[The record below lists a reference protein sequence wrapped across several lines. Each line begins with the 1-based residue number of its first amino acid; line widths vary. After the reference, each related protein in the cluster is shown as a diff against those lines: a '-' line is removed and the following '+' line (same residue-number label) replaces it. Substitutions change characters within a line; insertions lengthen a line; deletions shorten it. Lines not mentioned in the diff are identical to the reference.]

1 MKIGIIGAGY
11 SGLTIAKELIKKGQD
26 VTIFEK
32 QSYVGGMVDTI
43 EICGTR
49 LEKYY
54 RHIFKS
60 DKEAIKLIKDMGLED
75 ELIWPAT
82 KMGYLTNKIPYL
94 FGTPISLLKFKPLNF
109 VQKLRFGFNVIH
121 IKLINDYK
129 KIEKVTAEKWLKD
142 RIGDNIYSK
151 VWEPL
156 LISKFGEKKDK
167 VSMAWLWGKIKLRS
181 TSSTP
186 EGEQLGYIKESYQK
200 LTDKFYKYLI
210 DKGVNINLNTS
221 VNEVLKENNKY
232 IVKYSNNNQEEK
244 DEFDIIVSTIDYK
257 GFEKIFD
264 KYMEKEEKQKI
275 QKVNYTSARTMMI
288 VTNKSLT
295 PFYWL
300 NIGDNDIPFGGI
312 IEHTNFIDKSNYDN
326 NHIIYI
332 SNYMTEDNKLYN
344 LSKEELLKEYMK
356 HLTKIN
362 KEFTMENVKDY
373 YVFDEKYA
381 QPIIECNYSDYIME
395 DKLKNEKIYLCTM
408 PQIYPEDRGM
418 NYAIKSGMNIA
429 NKIIEENKY
438 EGLTNESKKDKK
450 NTISNTI

>member
-11 SGLTIAKELIKKGQD
+11 SGLTIAKELEKNGQD

-32 QSYVGGMVDTI
+32 NNYVGGMVDTV

-60 DKEAIKLIKDMGLED
+60 DREAIKLIKEMGLEN

-82 KMGYLTNKIPYL
+82 KMGYLTNKRAYL
-94 FGTPISLLKFKPLNF
+94 FGTPISLLKYKPLKLI
-109 VQKLRFGFNVIH
+109 QKLRFGFNVIH

-129 KIEKVTAEKWLKD
+129 KLEKVTAEKWLKD
-142 RIGDNIYSK
+142 RIGDKVYSQ

-156 LISKFGEKKDK
+156 LISKFGEKKDQI
-167 VSMAWLWGKIKLRS
+167 SMAWLWGKIKLRS

-186 EGEQLGYIKESYQK
+186 EGEQLGYIKGSYQK
-200 LTDKFYKYLI
+200 LTDNFYKYL
-210 DKGVNINLNTS
+210 LNKNVDIKLETS
-221 VNEVLKENNKY
+221 VKEVIKDNDKY
-232 IVKYSNNNQEEK
+232 IVKYTRNEKEEK
-244 DEFDIIVSTIDYK
+244 EEFDVIVSTIDYK
-257 GFEKIFD
+257 GFEKLFN
-264 KYMEKEEKQKI
+264 KYMNEEEKQKI

-288 VTNKSLT
+288 VANKSFS

-312 IEHTNFIDKSNYDN
+312 IEHTNFIDKSNYEN
-326 NHIIYI
+326 NHILYI

-344 LSKEELLKEYMK
+344 VSKEELLKEYMK
-356 HLTKIN
+356 SLTKIN
-362 KEFTMENVKDY
+362 KEFTMKNIKDY

-381 QPIIECNYSDYIME
+381 QPIIECNYSEYIMN
-395 DKLKNEKIYLCTM
+395 DKLEKEKIYLCTM

-418 NYAIKSGMNIA
+418 NYAIKLGSKVA
-429 NKIIEENKY
+429 NEVLEQINKREKNNEN
-438 EGLTNESKKDKK
+438 
-450 NTISNTI
+450 

>member
-11 SGLTIAKELIKKGQD
+11 SGLTIAKELIEKGQD
-26 VTIFEK
+26 VTIYEK
-32 QSYVGGMVDTI
+32 QPYVGGMVDTI
-43 EICGTR
+43 EIFDTK

-60 DKEAIKLIKDMGLED
+60 DKEVIQLIKDMGLEK

-82 KMGYLTNKIPYL
+82 KMGYLTNKRPYL

-109 VQKLRFGFNVIH
+109 IQKLRFGFNVIH

-129 KIEKVTAEKWLKD
+129 KLEKVTAEKWLKD
-142 RIGDNIYSK
+142 RIGDKVYSQ

-167 VSMAWLWGKIKLRS
+167 ISMAWLWGKIKLRS
-181 TSSTP
+181 TSTTP
-186 EGEQLGYIKESYQK
+186 EGEQLGYIKGSYQK
-200 LTDKFYKYLI
+200 LTDNLYKFLI
-210 DKGVNINLNTS
+210 DKKVNIKLETS
-221 VNEVLKENNKY
+221 VNEVIKQNDKY
-232 IVKYSNNNQEEK
+232 IIEYNSNGKKEK
-244 DEFDIIVSTIDYK
+244 EEFDIIVSTIDYRS
-257 GFEKIFD
+257 FEKLFN
-264 KYMEKEEKQKI
+264 KYMNSEEKNKI
-275 QKVNYTSARTMMI
+275 EKVNYTSARTMMI
-288 VTNKSLT
+288 VTNKSFS

-312 IEHTNFIDKSNYDN
+312 IEHTNFIDKSNYNN
-326 NHIIYI
+326 NHILYI

-356 HLTKIN
+356 SLTKIN
-362 KEFTMENVKDY
+362 KEFTMKNIKDY

-381 QPIIECNYSDYIME
+381 QPIIECNYSEYIMD
-395 DKLKNEKIYLCTM
+395 DKLQNEKIYLCTM

-418 NYAIKSGMNIA
+418 NYAIKSGISIA
-429 NKIIEENKY
+429 NKILEENK
-438 EGLTNESKKDKK
+438 
-450 NTISNTI
+450 

>member
-11 SGLTIAKELIKKGQD
+11 SGLTIAKELEENGQE

-32 QSYVGGMVDTI
+32 NDYVGGMVDTV

-60 DKEAIKLIKDMGLED
+60 DREAIKLIKEMGLEN

-82 KMGYLTNKIPYL
+82 KMGYLTNKRPYL
-94 FGTPISLLKFKPLNF
+94 FGTPISLLKYKPLKLI
-109 VQKLRFGFNVIH
+109 QKLRFGFNVIH

-129 KIEKVTAEKWLKD
+129 KLEKVTAEKWLKD
-142 RIGDNIYSK
+142 RIGDKVYSQ

-156 LISKFGEKKDK
+156 LISKFGEKKDQI
-167 VSMAWLWGKIKLRS
+167 SMAWLWGKIKLRS

-186 EGEQLGYIKESYQK
+186 EGEQLGYIKGSYQK
-200 LTDKFYKYLI
+200 LTDNFYKYL
-210 DKGVNINLNTS
+210 LNKNVDIKLETS
-221 VNEVLKENNKY
+221 VKEVIKDNDKY
-232 IVKYSNNNQEEK
+232 IVKYTRNEKEEK
-244 DEFDIIVSTIDYK
+244 EEFDVIVSTIDYK
-257 GFEKIFD
+257 GFEKLFN
-264 KYMEKEEKQKI
+264 KYMNEEEKHKI

-288 VTNKSLT
+288 VANKSFS

-326 NHIIYI
+326 NHILYI

-344 LSKEELLKEYMK
+344 VSKEELLKEYMK
-356 HLTKIN
+356 SLTKIN
-362 KEFTMENVKDY
+362 KEFTMENIKDY

-381 QPIIECNYSDYIME
+381 QPIIECNYSNYIME
-395 DKLKNEKIYLCTM
+395 DKLKNENIYLCTM

-418 NYAIKSGMNIA
+418 NYAIRLGNKIA
-429 NKIIEENKY
+429 NEVLEQIDKRE
-438 EGLTNESKKDKK
+438 KK
-450 NTISNTI
+450 NEN

>member
-11 SGLTIAKELIKKGQD
+11 SGLTIAKELEEKGQD

-32 QSYVGGMVDTI
+32 QPYVGGMVNTI
-43 EICGTR
+43 EIFNTR

-60 DKEAIKLIKDMGLED
+60 DKEAIKLIKEMGLES

-82 KMGYLTNKIPYL
+82 KMGYLSNKKPYL
-94 FGTPISLLKFKPLNF
+94 FGTPISLLKFKPLNLI
-109 VQKLRFGFNVIH
+109 QKLRFGFNVIH

-129 KIEKVTAEKWLKD
+129 KLEKVTAEKWLKD
-142 RIGDNIYSK
+142 RIGDKVYSQ

-156 LISKFGEKKDK
+156 LISKFGEEKDQI
-167 VSMAWLWGKIKLRS
+167 SMAWLWGKIKLRS

-186 EGEQLGYIKESYQK
+186 EGEQLGYIKGSYQK
-200 LTDKFYKYLI
+200 LTDKLYEYLLN
-210 DKGVNINLNTS
+210 KNVNIKLETS
-221 VNEVLKENNKY
+221 VKEITKENDKYVVKY
-232 IVKYSNNNQEEK
+232 IRNEKEEK
-244 DEFDIIVSTIDYK
+244 EEFDVIVSTIDYK
-257 GFEKIFD
+257 GFEKLFD
-264 KYMEKEEKQKI
+264 KYMKEEEKRKI

-288 VTNKSLT
+288 VANKSFS

-326 NHIIYI
+326 NHILYI

-344 LSKEELLKEYMK
+344 VSKEELLKEYMK
-356 HLTKIN
+356 SLTKIN
-362 KEFTMENVKDY
+362 KEFTMKIIKDY

-381 QPIIECNYSDYIME
+381 QPIIECNYSEYIMN
-395 DKLKNEKIYLCTM
+395 DKLEKEKIYLCTM

-418 NYAIKSGMNIA
+418 NYAIRSGMNLA
-429 NKIIEENKY
+429 NKILEENK
-438 EGLTNESKKDKK
+438 
-450 NTISNTI
+450 

>member
-11 SGLTIAKELIKKGQD
+11 TGLTIAKELVEKGQD

-32 QSYVGGMVDTI
+32 QPYVGGMVNTI
-43 EICGTR
+43 EIFNTR

-60 DKEAIKLIKDMGLED
+60 DKEAIKLIKEMGLES

-82 KMGYLTNKIPYL
+82 KMGYLSNKKPYL
-94 FGTPISLLKFKPLNF
+94 FGTPISLLKFKPLNLI
-109 VQKLRFGFNVIH
+109 QKLRFGFNVIH

-129 KIEKVTAEKWLKD
+129 KLEKVTAEKWLKD
-142 RIGDNIYSK
+142 RIGDKVYSQ

-156 LISKFGEKKDK
+156 LISKFGEEKDQI
-167 VSMAWLWGKIKLRS
+167 SMAWLLGKIKLRS

-186 EGEQLGYIKESYQK
+186 EGEQLGYIKGSYQK
-200 LTDKFYKYLI
+200 LTDNFYKYL
-210 DKGVNINLNTS
+210 LNKNVDIKLETS
-221 VNEVLKENNKY
+221 VKEVTKENDKY
-232 IVKYSNNNQEEK
+232 IVKYTRNEKEEK
-244 DEFDIIVSTIDYK
+244 EEFDIIVSTIDYK
-257 GFEKIFD
+257 GFEKLFD
-264 KYMEKEEKQKI
+264 KYMNEEEKQKI

-288 VTNKSLT
+288 VANKSFT

-326 NHIIYI
+326 NHILYI

-344 LSKEELLKEYMK
+344 VSKEELLKEYMK
-356 HLTKIN
+356 SLTKIN
-362 KEFTMENVKDY
+362 KEFTMENIKDY

-381 QPIIECNYSDYIME
+381 QPIIECNYSEYIMN
-395 DKLKNEKIYLCTM
+395 DKLEKEKIYLCTM

-418 NYAIKSGMNIA
+418 NYAIKSGVNLA
-429 NKIIEENKY
+429 NKILEENK
-438 EGLTNESKKDKK
+438 
-450 NTISNTI
+450 

>member
-11 SGLTIAKELIKKGQD
+11 SGLTIAKELEKNGQD

-32 QSYVGGMVDTI
+32 NNYVGGMVDTV

-60 DKEAIKLIKDMGLED
+60 DREAIKLIKEMGLEN

-82 KMGYLTNKIPYL
+82 KMGYLTNKRAYL
-94 FGTPISLLKFKPLNF
+94 FGTPISLLKYKPLKLI
-109 VQKLRFGFNVIH
+109 QKLRFGFNVIH

-129 KIEKVTAEKWLKD
+129 KLEKVTAEKWLKD
-142 RIGDNIYSK
+142 RIGDKVYSQ

-156 LISKFGEKKDK
+156 LISKFGEKKDQI
-167 VSMAWLWGKIKLRS
+167 SMAWLWGKIKLRS

-186 EGEQLGYIKESYQK
+186 EGEQLGYIKGSYQK
-200 LTDKFYKYLI
+200 LTDNFYKYL
-210 DKGVNINLNTS
+210 LNKNVDIKLETS
-221 VNEVLKENNKY
+221 VKEVIKDNDKY
-232 IVKYSNNNQEEK
+232 IVKYTRNEKEEK
-244 DEFDIIVSTIDYK
+244 EEFDVIVSTIDYK
-257 GFEKIFD
+257 GFEKLFN
-264 KYMEKEEKQKI
+264 KYMNEEEKQKI

-288 VTNKSLT
+288 VANKSFS

-326 NHIIYI
+326 NHILYI

-344 LSKEELLKEYMK
+344 VSKEELLKEYMK
-356 HLTKIN
+356 SLTKIN
-362 KEFTMENVKDY
+362 KEFTMENIKDY

-381 QPIIECNYSDYIME
+381 QPIIECNYSEYIMD
-395 DKLKNEKIYLCTM
+395 DKLEKERIYLCTM

-418 NYAIKSGMNIA
+418 NYAIKLGSKVA
-429 NKIIEENKY
+429 NEVLEQINKREKNNEN
-438 EGLTNESKKDKK
+438 
-450 NTISNTI
+450 

>member
-11 SGLTIAKELIKKGQD
+11 TGLTIAKELVEKGQD

-32 QSYVGGMVDTI
+32 QPYVGGMVNTI
-43 EICGTR
+43 EIFNTR

-60 DKEAIKLIKDMGLED
+60 DKEAIKLIKEMGLES

-82 KMGYLTNKIPYL
+82 KMGYLSNKKPYL
-94 FGTPISLLKFKPLNF
+94 FGTPISLLKFKPLNLI
-109 VQKLRFGFNVIH
+109 QKLRFGFNVIH

-129 KIEKVTAEKWLKD
+129 KLEKVTAEKWLKD
-142 RIGDNIYSK
+142 RIGDKVYSQ

-156 LISKFGEKKDK
+156 LISKFGEEKDQI
-167 VSMAWLWGKIKLRS
+167 SMAWLWGKIKLRS

-186 EGEQLGYIKESYQK
+186 EGEQLGYIKGSYQK
-200 LTDKFYKYLI
+200 LTDKLYEYLLN
-210 DKGVNINLNTS
+210 KNVNIKLETS
-221 VNEVLKENNKY
+221 VKEITKENDKYVVKY
-232 IVKYSNNNQEEK
+232 IRNEK
-244 DEFDIIVSTIDYK
+244 EKKEEFDVIVSTIDYK
-257 GFEKIFD
+257 GFEKLFD
-264 KYMEKEEKQKI
+264 KYMKEEEKRKI

-288 VTNKSLT
+288 VANKSFS

-326 NHIIYI
+326 NHILYI

-344 LSKEELLKEYMK
+344 VSKEELLKEYMK
-356 HLTKIN
+356 SLTKIN
-362 KEFTMENVKDY
+362 KEFTMKNIKDY

-381 QPIIECNYSDYIME
+381 QPIIECNYSEYIMN
-395 DKLKNEKIYLCTM
+395 DKLEKEKIYLCTM

-418 NYAIKSGMNIA
+418 NYAIKSGVNLA
-429 NKIIEENKY
+429 NKILEENK
-438 EGLTNESKKDKK
+438 
-450 NTISNTI
+450 

>member
-11 SGLTIAKELIKKGQD
+11 SGLTIAKELIEKNQD

-32 QSYVGGMVDTI
+32 QPYVGGMVDTI
-43 EICGTR
+43 EIFDTR

-60 DKEAIKLIKDMGLED
+60 DKEAIQLIKDMGLEN

-82 KMGYLTNKIPYL
+82 KMGYLTDKRPYL

-109 VQKLRFGFNVIH
+109 IQKLRFGFNVIH

-129 KIEKVTAEKWLKD
+129 KLEKVTAEKWLKD
-142 RIGDNIYSK
+142 RIGDKVYSQI
-151 VWEPL
+151 WEPL

-167 VSMAWLWGKIKLRS
+167 ISMAWLWGKIKLRS
-181 TSSTP
+181 TSTTP
-186 EGEQLGYIKESYQK
+186 DGEQLGYIKGSYQK
-200 LTDKFYKYLI
+200 LTDKLYKFLI
-210 DKGVNINLNTS
+210 DKKVNIKLETC
-221 VNEVLKENNKY
+221 VNEVIKQKDKY
-232 IVKYSNNNQEEK
+232 IIEYNNNGKKEK
-244 DEFDIIVSTIDYK
+244 EEFDIIVSTIDYRN
-257 GFEKIFD
+257 FEKLFN
-264 KYMEKEEKQKI
+264 KYMNAEEKNKI
-275 QKVNYTSARTMMI
+275 EKVNYTSARTMMI
-288 VTNKSLT
+288 VTNKSFS

-326 NHIIYI
+326 NHILYI

-356 HLTKIN
+356 SLTKIN
-362 KEFTMENVKDY
+362 KEFTMKNIKDY

-381 QPIIECNYSDYIME
+381 QPIIECNYSEYIMG
-395 DKLKNEKIYLCTM
+395 DKLENENIYLCTM

-418 NYAIKSGMNIA
+418 NYAIKSGISIA
-429 NKIIEENKY
+429 NKI
-438 EGLTNESKKDKK
+438 LKD
-450 NTISNTI
+450 NN

>member
-11 SGLTIAKELIKKGQD
+11 SGLTIAKELIEKGQD
-26 VTIFEK
+26 VTIYEK
-32 QSYVGGMVDTI
+32 QPYVGGMVDTT

-82 KMGYLTNKIPYL
+82 KMGYLSNKKPYA

-129 KIEKVTAEKWLKD
+129 KLEKVTAEKWLTD
-142 RIGDNIYSK
+142 RIGDKVYSQ

-167 VSMAWLWGKIKLRS
+167 ISMAWLWGKIKLRS

-186 EGEQLGYIKESYQK
+186 EGEHLGYIKGSYQK
-200 LTDKFYKYLI
+200 LTDKLYKYLI
-210 DKGVNINLNTS
+210 DKNVDIKLEAS
-221 VNEVLKENNKY
+221 VKEIIKENDKY
-232 IVKYSNNNQEEK
+232 IVKYNTNTKEEK
-244 DEFDIIVSTIDYK
+244 DEFDVIVSTIDYK
-257 GFEKIFD
+257 GFEKLFN
-264 KYMEKEEKQKI
+264 KYMEAEEKQKI

-288 VTNKSLT
+288 IANKSFS

-344 LSKEELLKEYMK
+344 SSKEELLEEYMK

-362 KEFTMENVKDY
+362 KEFKMENIKDY

-381 QPIIECNYSDYIME
+381 QPIIECNYSNYIME
-395 DKLKNEKIYLCTM
+395 DKLKDEKIFLCTM

-418 NYAIKSGMNIA
+418 NYAIKSGINIA
-429 NKIIEENKY
+429 NKIIEENKK
-438 EGLTNESKKDKK
+438 EF
-450 NTISNTI
+450 

>member
-11 SGLTIAKELIKKGQD
+11 TGLTIAKELVENGQD

-32 QSYVGGMVDTI
+32 QPYVGGMVNTI
-43 EICGTR
+43 EIFNTR

-60 DKEAIKLIKDMGLED
+60 DKEAIKLIKEMGLKS

-82 KMGYLTNKIPYL
+82 KMGYLSNKKPYL
-94 FGTPISLLKFKPLNF
+94 FGTPISLLKFKPLNLI
-109 VQKLRFGFNVIH
+109 QKLRFGFNVIH

-129 KIEKVTAEKWLKD
+129 KLEKVTAEKWLKD
-142 RIGDNIYSK
+142 RIGDKVYSQ

-156 LISKFGEKKDK
+156 LISKFGEEKDQI
-167 VSMAWLWGKIKLRS
+167 SMAWLWGKIKLRS

-186 EGEQLGYIKESYQK
+186 EGEQLGYIKGSYQK
-200 LTDKFYKYLI
+200 LTDNFYKYL
-210 DKGVNINLNTS
+210 LNKNVDIKLETS
-221 VNEVLKENNKY
+221 VKEITKENDKY
-232 IVKYSNNNQEEK
+232 IVKYTRNEKEEK
-244 DEFDIIVSTIDYK
+244 EEFDVIVSTIDYK
-257 GFEKIFD
+257 GFEKLFD
-264 KYMEKEEKQKI
+264 KYMNEEEKQKI

-288 VTNKSLT
+288 VANKSFS

-326 NHIIYI
+326 NHILYI
-332 SNYMTEDNKLYN
+332 SNYMIEDNKLYN
-344 LSKEELLKEYMK
+344 VSKEELLKEYMK
-356 HLTKIN
+356 SLTKIN
-362 KEFTMENVKDY
+362 KEFTMKNIKDY

-381 QPIIECNYSDYIME
+381 QPIIECNYSEYIMN
-395 DKLKNEKIYLCTM
+395 DKLEKEKIYLCTM

-418 NYAIKSGMNIA
+418 NYAIKSGVNLA
-429 NKIIEENKY
+429 NKILEENK
-438 EGLTNESKKDKK
+438 
-450 NTISNTI
+450 

>member
-11 SGLTIAKELIKKGQD
+11 SGLTIAKELIEKGQD

-32 QSYVGGMVDTI
+32 QPYVGGMVDTI
-43 EICGTR
+43 EIFDTR

-60 DKEAIKLIKDMGLED
+60 DKEAIQLIKDMGLEK

-82 KMGYLTNKIPYL
+82 KMGYLTNKRPYL

-109 VQKLRFGFNVIH
+109 IQKLRFGFNVIH

-129 KIEKVTAEKWLKD
+129 KLEKVTAEKWLKD
-142 RIGDNIYSK
+142 RIGDKVYSQ

-167 VSMAWLWGKIKLRS
+167 ISMAWLWGKIKLRS
-181 TSSTP
+181 TSTTP
-186 EGEQLGYIKESYQK
+186 EGEQLGYIKGSYQK
-200 LTDKFYKYLI
+200 LTDNLYKFLI
-210 DKGVNINLNTS
+210 DKKVNIKLETS
-221 VNEVLKENNKY
+221 VNEVIKQNDKY
-232 IVKYSNNNQEEK
+232 IIEYNSNGKKEK
-244 DEFDIIVSTIDYK
+244 EEFDIIVSTIDYRS
-257 GFEKIFD
+257 FEKLFN
-264 KYMEKEEKQKI
+264 KYMNSEEKNKI
-275 QKVNYTSARTMMI
+275 EKVNYTSARTMMI
-288 VTNKSLT
+288 VANKSFS

-312 IEHTNFIDKSNYDN
+312 IEHTNFIDKSNYNN
-326 NHIIYI
+326 NHILYI

-356 HLTKIN
+356 SLTKIN
-362 KEFTMENVKDY
+362 KEFTMKNIKDY

-381 QPIIECNYSDYIME
+381 QPIIECNYSEYIMD
-395 DKLKNEKIYLCTM
+395 DKLQNEKIYLCTM

-418 NYAIKSGMNIA
+418 NYAIKSGIGIA
-429 NKIIEENKY
+429 NKILDENK
-438 EGLTNESKKDKK
+438 
-450 NTISNTI
+450 

>member
-11 SGLTIAKELIKKGQD
+11 TGLTIAKELIEKGQD
-26 VTIFEK
+26 VTIYEK
-32 QSYVGGMVDTI
+32 QPYVGGMVDTI

-82 KMGYLTNKIPYL
+82 KMGYLTDKKPYA

-109 VQKLRFGFNVIH
+109 IQKLRFGFNVIH
-121 IKLINDYK
+121 IKLINNYK
-129 KIEKVTAEKWLKD
+129 KLEKVTAEKWLKD

-186 EGEQLGYIKESYQK
+186 EGEQLGYIKGSYQK

-210 DKGVNINLNTS
+210 DKGVNIKLNTS
-221 VNEVLKENNKY
+221 VNEVLKESNKY
-232 IVKYSNNNQEEK
+232 IVKCCNNGKEENE
-244 DEFDIIVSTIDYK
+244 DFDIIVSTIDYK
-257 GFEKIFD
+257 GFEKLFD

-288 VTNKSLT
+288 ITDKSLT

-344 LSKEELLKEYMK
+344 LSKEDLLKEYMK

-362 KEFTMENVKDY
+362 KDFTMENVKDY

-381 QPIIECNYSDYIME
+381 QPIIECNYSDYIMD

-418 NYAIKSGMNIA
+418 NYAIKSGIQTA
-429 NKIIEENKY
+429 DKIL
-438 EGLTNESKKDKK
+438 EGNL
-450 NTISNTI
+450 

>member
-11 SGLTIAKELIKKGQD
+11 SGLTIAKELIEKVQD

-32 QSYVGGMVDTI
+32 QPYVGGMVDTI
-43 EICGTR
+43 EIFDTR

-60 DKEAIKLIKDMGLED
+60 DKEAIQLIKDMGLEK

-82 KMGYLTNKIPYL
+82 KMGYLTNKRPYL

-109 VQKLRFGFNVIH
+109 IQKLRFGFNVIH

-129 KIEKVTAEKWLKD
+129 KLEKVTAEKWLKD
-142 RIGDNIYSK
+142 RIGDKVYSQ

-167 VSMAWLWGKIKLRS
+167 ISMAWLWGKIKLRS
-181 TSSTP
+181 TSTTP
-186 EGEQLGYIKESYQK
+186 EGEQLGYIKGSYQK
-200 LTDKFYKYLI
+200 LTDNLYKFLI
-210 DKGVNINLNTS
+210 DKKVNIKLETS
-221 VNEVLKENNKY
+221 VNEVIKQNDKY
-232 IVKYSNNNQEEK
+232 IIEYNSNGKKEK
-244 DEFDIIVSTIDYK
+244 EEFDIIVSTIDYRS
-257 GFEKIFD
+257 FEKLFN
-264 KYMEKEEKQKI
+264 KYMNSEEKNKI
-275 QKVNYTSARTMMI
+275 EKVNYTSARTMMI
-288 VTNKSLT
+288 VANKSFS

-312 IEHTNFIDKSNYDN
+312 IEHTNFIDKSNYNN
-326 NHIIYI
+326 NHILYI

-356 HLTKIN
+356 SLTKIN
-362 KEFTMENVKDY
+362 KEFTMKNIKDY

-381 QPIIECNYSDYIME
+381 QPIIECNYSEYIMD
-395 DKLKNEKIYLCTM
+395 DKLQNEKIYLCTM

-418 NYAIKSGMNIA
+418 NYAIKSGISIA
-429 NKIIEENKY
+429 NKILEENK
-438 EGLTNESKKDKK
+438 
-450 NTISNTI
+450 

>member
-11 SGLTIAKELIKKGQD
+11 TGLTIAKELVEKGQD

-32 QSYVGGMVDTI
+32 QPYVGGMVNTI
-43 EICGTR
+43 EIFNTR

-60 DKEAIKLIKDMGLED
+60 DKETIKLIKEMGLES

-82 KMGYLTNKIPYL
+82 KMGYLSNKKPYL
-94 FGTPISLLKFKPLNF
+94 FGTPISLLKFKPLNLI
-109 VQKLRFGFNVIH
+109 QKLRFGFNVIH

-129 KIEKVTAEKWLKD
+129 KLEKVTAEKWLKD
-142 RIGDNIYSK
+142 RIGDKVYSQ

-156 LISKFGEKKDK
+156 LISKFGEEKDQI
-167 VSMAWLWGKIKLRS
+167 SMAWLWGKIKLRS

-186 EGEQLGYIKESYQK
+186 EGEQLGYIKGSYQK
-200 LTDKFYKYLI
+200 LTDKLYEYLLN
-210 DKGVNINLNTS
+210 KNVNIKLETS
-221 VNEVLKENNKY
+221 VKEITKENDKY
-232 IVKYSNNNQEEK
+232 IVKYTRNEKEEK
-244 DEFDIIVSTIDYK
+244 EEFDVIVSTIDYK
-257 GFEKIFD
+257 GFEKLFD
-264 KYMEKEEKQKI
+264 KYMNEEEKQKI

-288 VTNKSLT
+288 VTNKSFS

-326 NHIIYI
+326 NHILYI

-344 LSKEELLKEYMK
+344 VSKEELLKEYMK
-356 HLTKIN
+356 SLTKIN
-362 KEFTMENVKDY
+362 KKFTMKNIKDY

-381 QPIIECNYSDYIME
+381 QPIIECNYSEYIMN
-395 DKLKNEKIYLCTM
+395 DKLEKEKIYLCTM

-418 NYAIKSGMNIA
+418 NYAIKSGVNLA
-429 NKIIEENKY
+429 NKILEENK
-438 EGLTNESKKDKK
+438 
-450 NTISNTI
+450 

>member
-11 SGLTIAKELIKKGQD
+11 SGLTIAKELIEKKQD

-32 QSYVGGMVDTI
+32 QPYVGGMVDTI
-43 EICGTR
+43 EIFDTR

-60 DKEAIKLIKDMGLED
+60 DKEAIQLIKDMGLEN

-82 KMGYLTNKIPYL
+82 KMGYLTDKRPYL

-109 VQKLRFGFNVIH
+109 IQKLRFGFNVVH

-129 KIEKVTAEKWLKD
+129 KLEKVTAEKWLKD
-142 RIGDNIYSK
+142 RIGDKVYSQI
-151 VWEPL
+151 WEPL

-167 VSMAWLWGKIKLRS
+167 ISMAWLWGKIKLRS
-181 TSSTP
+181 TSTTP
-186 EGEQLGYIKESYQK
+186 DGEQLGYIKGSYQK
-200 LTDKFYKYLI
+200 LTDKLYKFLI
-210 DKGVNINLNTS
+210 DKKVNIKLETC
-221 VNEVLKENNKY
+221 VNEVIKQNDKY
-232 IVKYSNNNQEEK
+232 IIEYNNNGKKKKE
-244 DEFDIIVSTIDYK
+244 EFDIIVSTIDYRN
-257 GFEKIFD
+257 FEKLFN
-264 KYMEKEEKQKI
+264 KYMNAEEKNKI
-275 QKVNYTSARTMMI
+275 EKVNYTSARTMMI
-288 VTNKSLT
+288 VTNKSFS

-326 NHIIYI
+326 NHILYI

-356 HLTKIN
+356 SLTKIN
-362 KEFTMENVKDY
+362 KEFTMKNIKDY

-381 QPIIECNYSDYIME
+381 QPIIECNYSEYIMG
-395 DKLKNEKIYLCTM
+395 DKLENENIYLCTM

-418 NYAIKSGMNIA
+418 NYAIKSGISIA
-429 NKIIEENKY
+429 NKI
-438 EGLTNESKKDKK
+438 LKD
-450 NTISNTI
+450 NN

>member
-11 SGLTIAKELIKKGQD
+11 SGLTIAKELEEKGQE
-26 VTIFEK
+26 VTIFER
-32 QSYVGGMVDTI
+32 QPYVGGMVDTI
-43 EICGTR
+43 EIFDTR

-60 DKEAIKLIKDMGLED
+60 DKEAINLIKEMGLEN

-82 KMGYLTNKIPYL
+82 KMGYLTNKRPYL

-129 KIEKVTAEKWLKD
+129 KLEKVTAEKWLKD
-142 RIGDNIYSK
+142 RIGDKVYSQ

-156 LISKFGEKKDK
+156 LISKFGERKDQI
-167 VSMAWLWGKIKLRS
+167 SMAWLWGKIKLRS

-186 EGEQLGYIKESYQK
+186 EGEQLGYIKGSYQK
-200 LTDKFYKYLI
+200 LTDNFYKYL
-210 DKGVNINLNTS
+210 LNKNVDIKLKTS
-221 VNEVLKENNKY
+221 VKEVTKKNDKY
-232 IVKYSNNNQEEK
+232 IVKYTRNEKEEK
-244 DEFDIIVSTIDYK
+244 EEFDVIVSTIDYK
-257 GFEKIFD
+257 GFEKLFD
-264 KYMEKEEKQKI
+264 KYMNEKEKQKI
-275 QKVNYTSARTMMI
+275 QKVNYTSARIMMI
-288 VTNKSLT
+288 VANKSFS

-326 NHIIYI
+326 NHILYI

-344 LSKEELLKEYMK
+344 VSKEELLKEYMK
-356 HLTKIN
+356 SLIKIN
-362 KEFTMENVKDY
+362 KEFTMENIKDY

-381 QPIIECNYSDYIME
+381 QPIIECNYSEYIMN
-395 DKLKNEKIYLCTM
+395 DKLEKEKIYLCTM

-418 NYAIKSGMNIA
+418 NYAIKSGIKLA
-429 NKIIEENKY
+429 NKVLEEN
-438 EGLTNESKKDKK
+438 SKINK
-450 NTISNTI
+450 

>member
-11 SGLTIAKELIKKGQD
+11 SGLTIAKELIEKGQD
-26 VTIFEK
+26 VTIFER
-32 QSYVGGMVDTI
+32 QPYVGGMVDTI

-82 KMGYLTNKIPYL
+82 KMGYLTNKTPYA

-109 VQKLRFGFNVIH
+109 VQKLRFGFNIIH

-129 KIEKVTAEKWLKD
+129 KLEKVTAEKWLKD
-142 RIGDNIYSK
+142 KIGDNIYSK

-156 LISKFGEKKDK
+156 LISKFGDKKDK

-181 TSSTP
+181 TSSTS
-186 EGEQLGYIKESYQK
+186 EGEQLGYIKGSYQK

-210 DKGVNINLNTS
+210 DKGVNIKLSTN
-221 VNEVLKENNKY
+221 VEKVLKENSKY
-232 IVKYSNNNQEEK
+232 IVKYSSNEKEEK
-244 DEFDIIVSTIDYK
+244 EEFDIIVSTIDYRN
-257 GFEKIFD
+257 FEKIFD
-264 KYMEKEEKQKI
+264 KYMETDEKQKI

-288 VTNKSLT
+288 IANKSLT

-356 HLTKIN
+356 YLTKIN

-381 QPIIECNYSDYIME
+381 QPIIECDYSSYIMN

-418 NYAIKSGMNIA
+418 NYAIRFG
-429 NKIIEENKY
+429 NKIAKEILESDIEKVRGNK
-438 EGLTNESKKDKK
+438 
-450 NTISNTI
+450 

>member
-11 SGLTIAKELIKKGQD
+11 SGLTIAKELIEKGQD
-26 VTIFEK
+26 VTIYEK
-32 QSYVGGMVDTI
+32 QPYVGGMVDTI
-43 EICGTR
+43 EIFDTR

-60 DKEAIKLIKDMGLED
+60 DKEAIQLIKDMGLEK

-82 KMGYLTNKIPYL
+82 KMGYLTNKRPYL

-109 VQKLRFGFNVIH
+109 IQKLRFGFNVIH

-129 KIEKVTAEKWLKD
+129 KLEKVTAEKWLKD
-142 RIGDNIYSK
+142 RIGDKVYSQ

-167 VSMAWLWGKIKLRS
+167 ISMAWLWGKIKLRS
-181 TSSTP
+181 TSTTP
-186 EGEQLGYIKESYQK
+186 EGEQLGYIKGSYQK
-200 LTDKFYKYLI
+200 LTDNLYKFLI
-210 DKGVNINLNTS
+210 DKKVNIKLETS
-221 VNEVLKENNKY
+221 VNEVIKQNDKY
-232 IVKYSNNNQEEK
+232 IIEYNSNGKKEK
-244 DEFDIIVSTIDYK
+244 EEFDIIVSTIDYRS
-257 GFEKIFD
+257 FEKLFN
-264 KYMEKEEKQKI
+264 KYMNSEEKNKI
-275 QKVNYTSARTMMI
+275 EKVNYTSARTMMI
-288 VTNKSLT
+288 VTNKSFS

-312 IEHTNFIDKSNYDN
+312 IEHTNFIDKSNYNN
-326 NHIIYI
+326 NHILYI

-356 HLTKIN
+356 SLTKIN
-362 KEFTMENVKDY
+362 KEFTMKNIKDY

-381 QPIIECNYSDYIME
+381 QPIIECNYSEYIMD
-395 DKLKNEKIYLCTM
+395 DKLQNEKIYLCTM

-418 NYAIKSGMNIA
+418 NYAIKSGIGIA
-429 NKIIEENKY
+429 NKILDENK
-438 EGLTNESKKDKK
+438 
-450 NTISNTI
+450 

>member
-11 SGLTIAKELIKKGQD
+11 TGLTIAKELVEKGQD

-32 QSYVGGMVDTI
+32 QPYVGGMVNTI
-43 EICGTR
+43 EIFNTR

-60 DKEAIKLIKDMGLED
+60 DKEAIKLIKEMGLES

-82 KMGYLTNKIPYL
+82 KMGYLSNKKPYL
-94 FGTPISLLKFKPLNF
+94 FGTPISLLKFKPLNLI
-109 VQKLRFGFNVIH
+109 QKLRFGFNVIH

-129 KIEKVTAEKWLKD
+129 KLEKVTAEKWLKD
-142 RIGDNIYSK
+142 RVGDKVYSQ

-167 VSMAWLWGKIKLRS
+167 ISMAWLWGKIKLRS

-186 EGEQLGYIKESYQK
+186 EGEQLGYIKGSYQK
-200 LTDKFYKYLI
+200 LTDKLYKYLI
-210 DKGVNINLNTS
+210 DKNVDIKLETS
-221 VNEVLKENNKY
+221 VKEIIKENDKY
-232 IVKYSNNNQEEK
+232 IVKYNTNAKEEN
-244 DEFDIIVSTIDYK
+244 DEFDVMVSTIDYK
-257 GFEKIFD
+257 GFEKLFN
-264 KYMEKEEKQKI
+264 KYMEAEEKQKI

-288 VTNKSLT
+288 IANKSFS

-344 LSKEELLKEYMK
+344 SSKEELLEEYMK

-362 KEFTMENVKDY
+362 KEFKMENIKDY

-381 QPIIECNYSDYIME
+381 QPIIECNYSNYIMD
-395 DKLKNEKIYLCTM
+395 DKLKDEKIYLCTM

-418 NYAIKSGMNIA
+418 NYAIRSGMNLA
-429 NKIIEENKY
+429 NKILEENK
-438 EGLTNESKKDKK
+438 
-450 NTISNTI
+450 